1 MSTSLAKG
9 RDSGPCI
16 GARQIKIYQRLAIL
30 FVMIIMIMV
39 MVMVCSLPCI
49 GARQIKMAGNLV
61 NHNDDGDDLQWTLHR
76 SPPNKDAQT
85 ANKHNGENHLLYA
98 VHSPNL
104 GDEDDNVFN
113 FAFSFLNTKF
123 CFGQLDMM
131 IGKTQGCRDIYLHRR
146 CSGTR
151 NSLREMIP
159 SHPTIS
165 SEAQKAIDP
174 SFALKLVLPP
184 SLIVFLLFCHHFGVN

>member
-1 MSTSLAKG
+1 
-9 RDSGPCI
+9 
-16 GARQIKIYQRLAIL
+16 
-30 FVMIIMIMV
+30 MV

-49 GARQIKMAGNLV
+49 GARQIRMAGHGHLV
-61 NHNDDGDDLQWTLHR
+61 NHNDDDDYDDVDDVQWTLHR

-85 ANKHNGENHLLYA
+85 ANKHNGENHLLSA

-113 FAFSFLNTKF
+113 FVFSFLTTKF

-146 CSGTR
+146 
-151 NSLREMIP
+151 
-159 SHPTIS
+159 
-165 SEAQKAIDP
+165 
-174 SFALKLVLPP
+174 
-184 SLIVFLLFCHHFGVN
+184 